1 MRTKERFLNLHLLDG
16 VLLALA
22 MAWTIT
28 IATALF
34 HPGGANP
41 ASSDLRAATTAQVGK
56 L

>member
-1 MRTKERFLNLHLLDG
+1 MNTKERFLNVLDG

-22 MAWTIT
+22 MAWTLT

-34 HPGGANP
+34 HPTTTNSSP
-41 ASSDLRAATTAQVGK
+41 APLQAAVTEQVGT

>member
-1 MRTKERFLNLHLLDG
+1 MNTKERFLNVLDG

-22 MAWTIT
+22 MAWTLT

-34 HPGGANP
+34 HPTGANSSP
-41 ASSDLRAATTAQVGK
+41 AQLQAAVTAQAAT

>member
-1 MRTKERFLNLHLLDG
+1 MNTKERFLNILDG

-22 MAWTIT
+22 MAWTLT

-34 HPGGANP
+34 HPTHANSNP
-41 ASSDLRAATTAQVGK
+41 TELRAAITDQAGN

>member
-1 MRTKERFLNLHLLDG
+1 MNNKERFLNVLDG

-22 MAWTIT
+22 MAWTLT

-34 HPGGANP
+34 HPTSN
-41 ASSDLRAATTAQVGK
+41 SSTRAAITHPLSG

>member
-1 MRTKERFLNLHLLDG
+1 MRTKERFLNLLDG

-34 HPGGANP
+34 HPSGANP
-41 ASSDLRAATTAQVGK
+41 GASDLRAANTAQVGK

>member
-1 MRTKERFLNLHLLDG
+1 MNTKERFLNILDG

-22 MAWTIT
+22 MAWTLT

-34 HPGGANP
+34 HPTSANP
-41 ASSDLRAATTAQVGK
+41 AQLQAAVTEQAGT